1 MNVWGKFEEDCTLY
15 LIEQFGEYA
24 KFTHQGKSDSTIPD
38 IKVETNKN
46 KQFYIEAK
54 HSPAQCGQFVLLPN
68 IETKKFEYSKMNSTM
83 INDYSAQI
91 INHMNNHF
99 EEFKEAGTAGK
110 TIAFENCNEV
120 FNQWIIKTYKD
131 KGVKFFIT
139 NNYVMLP
146 IEKFAD
152 YFNVSAKYRIKRSGS
167 NSVGSGNIDKVV
179 QYLTAKYP
187 GIKLKSVKDKVF
199 IYTEDNLHN
208 ERFIIGKNEYMISK
222 RDDNY
227 EVRKLSNTFNANV
240 IFSIELKTNE
250 SGISVSDFIFILL
263 ED

>member
-1 MNVWGKFEEDCTLY
+1 MNVWEKFEEDCILL

-38 IKVETNKN
+38 IKVETKKN
-46 KQFYIEAK
+46 KKFYIEAK

-68 IETKKFEYSKMNSTM
+68 VETKKFEYSRLNSTD
-83 INDYSAQI
+83 INEFSQII
-91 INHMNNHF
+91 INHMNNDF
-99 EEFKEAGTAGK
+99 EKFKEAGTAGK
-110 TIAFENCNEV
+110 TIEFENCRDI

-167 NSVGSGNIDKVV
+167 SSVGSGNINKVI
-179 QYLTAKYP
+179 QYLTTKYP
-187 GIKLKSVKDKVF
+187 DVKLKSVKDKVF
-199 IYTEDNLHN
+199 IYAEDNLHN
-208 ERFIIGKNEYMISK
+208 ERFTIGKNEYMISK
-222 RDDNY
+222 RADNY
-227 EVRKLSNTFNANV
+227 EIRKLSNTFNANV
-240 IFSIELKTNE
+240 IFSIELKTNNG
-250 SGISVSDFIFILL
+250 GISISDFIFILL

>member
-1 MNVWGKFEEDCTLY
+1 MNVWEKFEEDCTLF

-38 IKVETNKN
+38 IKVETKKN
-46 KQFYIEAK
+46 KKFYIEAK

-68 IETKKFEYSKMNSTM
+68 VETKKFEYSRLNSTD
-83 INDYSAQI
+83 INEFSQII
-91 INHMNNHF
+91 INHMNNDF
-99 EEFKEAGTAGK
+99 ENFKEAGTAGK
-110 TIAFENCNEV
+110 TIEFENCRDI
-120 FNQWIIKTYKD
+120 FNQWIIKTYKG

-167 NSVGSGNIDKVV
+167 SSVGSGNINKVI
-179 QYLTAKYP
+179 QYLTTKYP
-187 GIKLKSVKDKVF
+187 DVKLKSVKDKVF
-199 IYTEDNLHN
+199 VYAEDNLHN
-208 ERFIIGKNEYMISK
+208 ERFTIGKNKYMFSK
-222 RDDNY
+222 RADNY
-227 EVRKLSNTFNANV
+227 EIRKLSNTFNANV
-240 IFSIELKTNE
+240 IFSIELKTNNG
-250 SGISVSDFIFILL
+250 GISISDFIFILL

>member
-1 MNVWGKFEEDCTLY
+1 MNVWEKFEEDCILL

-38 IKVETNKN
+38 IKVETKKN
-46 KQFYIEAK
+46 KKFYIEAK

-68 IETKKFEYSKMNSTM
+68 VETKKFEYSRLNSTD
-83 INDYSAQI
+83 INEFSQII
-91 INHMNNHF
+91 INHMNDDF

-110 TIAFENCNEV
+110 AIEFENCRDI

-131 KGVKFFIT
+131 KCVKFFIT

-167 NSVGSGNIDKVV
+167 SSVGSGNINKVI
-179 QYLTAKYP
+179 QYLTTKYP
-187 GIKLKSVKDKVF
+187 DIKLKSVKDKVF
-199 IYTEDNLHN
+199 IYAEYNLHN
-208 ERFIIGKNEYMISK
+208 ERFTIGKNEYMISK

-227 EVRKLSNTFNANV
+227 EIRKLSNTFNANV
-240 IFSIELKTNE
+240 IFSIELKTNNG
-250 SGISVSDFIFILL
+250 GISISDFIFILL

>member
-1 MNVWGKFEEDCTLY
+1 MNVWEKFEEDCILL

-38 IKVETNKN
+38 IKVETKKN
-46 KQFYIEAK
+46 KKFYIEAK

-68 IETKKFEYSKMNSTM
+68 VETKKFEYSRLNSTD
-83 INDYSAQI
+83 INEFSQII
-91 INHMNNHF
+91 INHMNDDF

-110 TIAFENCNEV
+110 AIEFENCRDI

-167 NSVGSGNIDKVV
+167 SSVGSGNINKVI
-179 QYLTAKYP
+179 QYLTTKYP
-187 GIKLKSVKDKVF
+187 DIKLKSVKDKVF
-199 IYTEDNLHN
+199 IYAEYNLHN
-208 ERFIIGKNEYMISK
+208 ERFTIGKNEYMISK

-227 EVRKLSNTFNANV
+227 EIRKLSNTFNANV
-240 IFSIELKTNE
+240 IFSIELKTNNG
-250 SGISVSDFIFILL
+250 GISISDFIFILL

>member
-1 MNVWGKFEEDCTLY
+1 MNVWEKFEEDCTLF

-38 IKVETNKN
+38 IKVETKKN
-46 KQFYIEAK
+46 KKFYIEAK

-68 IETKKFEYSKMNSTM
+68 VETKKFEYSRLNSTD
-83 INDYSAQI
+83 INEFSQII
-91 INHMNNHF
+91 INHMNDDF

-110 TIAFENCNEV
+110 AIEFENCRDI

-167 NSVGSGNIDKVV
+167 SSVGSGNINKVI
-179 QYLTAKYP
+179 QYLTTKYP
-187 GIKLKSVKDKVF
+187 DIKLKSVKDKVF
-199 IYTEDNLHN
+199 IYAEYNLHN
-208 ERFIIGKNEYMISK
+208 ERFTIGKNEYMISK
-222 RDDNY
+222 RADNY
-227 EVRKLSNTFNANV
+227 EIRKLSNTFNANV
-240 IFSIELKTNE
+240 IFSIELKTNNG
-250 SGISVSDFIFILL
+250 GISISDFIFILL